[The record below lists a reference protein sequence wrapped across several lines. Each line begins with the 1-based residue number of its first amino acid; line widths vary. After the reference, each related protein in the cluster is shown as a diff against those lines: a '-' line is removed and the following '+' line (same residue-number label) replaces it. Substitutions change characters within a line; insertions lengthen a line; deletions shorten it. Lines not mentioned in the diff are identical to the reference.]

1 MENVATTV
9 GQRLRQARLN
19 KNMSLDELQ
28 QITKIQ
34 RRYLEAIENDDFDS
48 LPGTFYV
55 RAFVRQ
61 YAQAVGEDGD
71 RLVDV
76 LDGKES
82 LTPPPPK
89 RPQPETVQGSRKALH
104 VEEKTGSP
112 VVRLL
117 PVIFFSLVAITIIGV
132 VAWQTIQDRNSDPI
146 LTDPGSS
153 VVVDKPKE
161 SSTTESKAAEASS
174 SKPAPQESTTE
185 SSSAPA
191 EKVMS
196 MEMISNTQEVANVQI
211 NDAKAPLK
219 LDFQGQATGPCWVG
233 VIVNGGYVYQYTLQ
247 ANEAQSTTLP
257 EGTTEASIILG
268 ASANIAIKVNDHDLL
283 FTEAGMQAL
292 RKTINLTVAYQEAA
306 GSNTQQ

>member
-19 KNMSLDELQ
+19 KNISLDELQ

-71 RLVDV
+71 RLVNV

-146 LTDPGSS
+146 LTDPGAS
-153 VVVDKPKE
+153 VVVDKPQE
-161 SSTTESKAAEASS
+161 SSTKESQAPEKSS
-174 SKPAPQESTTE
+174 SKAEQESTTQ

-196 MEMISNTQEVANVQI
+196 MQMISNTQEVANVQI

-219 LDFQGQATGPCWVG
+219 LDFQGQPTGPCWVG

-257 EGTTEASIILG
+257 EGTTEASIVLG

-292 RKTINLTVAYQEAA
+292 RKTINLTVAYQAAA
-306 GSNTQQ
+306 GTNGQQ